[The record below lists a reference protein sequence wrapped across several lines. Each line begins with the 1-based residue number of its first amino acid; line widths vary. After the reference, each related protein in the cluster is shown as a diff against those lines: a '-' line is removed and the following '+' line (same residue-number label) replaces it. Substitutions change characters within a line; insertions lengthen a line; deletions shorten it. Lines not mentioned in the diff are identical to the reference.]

1 MCIRA
6 VILLLI
12 ALPRVGMPNSLPA
25 ATTRADA
32 SRQRPAVDKFFPL
45 ALRYR
50 QQIDRQIRLSGSE
63 GRFPAGETTSA
74 LPGRP
79 AGPGAPPCSGFV
91 LLHRLKRL
99 LL

>member
-1 MCIRA
+1 MSIRT
-6 VILLLI
+6 VLLLLL
-12 ALPRVGMPNSLPA
+12 ALPCVGMPTSLPA
-25 ATTRADA
+25 VATRTDA
-32 SRQRPAVDKFFPL
+32 NQQRPAQKFFPL
-45 ALRYR
+45 SLRYR